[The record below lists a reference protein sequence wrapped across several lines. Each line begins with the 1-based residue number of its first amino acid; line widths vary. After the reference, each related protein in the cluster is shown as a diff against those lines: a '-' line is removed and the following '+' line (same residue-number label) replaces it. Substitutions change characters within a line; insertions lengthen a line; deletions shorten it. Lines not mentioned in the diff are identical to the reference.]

1 MGKLKK
7 AIAMFMVIIMV
18 TSSMS
23 FVSDAATTK
32 KQVTKVS
39 VTNVKYGTVVL
50 KKNKTY
56 KLKVKVSRTGG
67 ASKKVT
73 FKSSNPS
80 VVKVSS
86 TGKMKALKKGSATIT
101 VRSKFNRRKKATVKV
116 VVGTPVTKV
125 KLNKSKASGYVGNK
139 IKLKATVSPRKAS
152 VKKVKYTTSNKSVA
166 TVNSKGVVTLK
177 KVGKATITATATD
190 NSKKKAKCT
199 ITVKRKKTETPTTEK
214 PTTEEPT
221 TEEPTTEEP
230 STEETIPEYEG
241 YTLKWHDEFDG
252 ETLNEADWNY
262 ETHEPGWVN
271 NELQEYVKSDEN
283 VYLKDGKLVIKPVK
297 KGEGENATY
306 TSGRIN
312 TQNKHD
318 FTYGRFEVKAKVPEG
333 AGYLPA
339 FWMMPTDENLYGQW
353 PRCGEI
359 DIMEV
364 MGSDTTKAYGT
375 IHYGNPHAESQGT
388 KVLTSGNY
396 ADEYHV
402 FSCEWE
408 PGSIKWYIDG
418 VLYHEENDWH
428 STTVGQGT
436 VSYPAPFDQPFYL
449 ILNLAVGGS
458 WVGYPD
464 ENTDFENQAFV
475 IDYVRAYQKDSYDE
489 NVKKPEKEVILRDPD
504 ENGNYTNNG
513 DFSVEESLD
522 DDENWKFLTALGGK
536 AEAKIADKEIVIS
549 TTDAGTVDY
558 SVQLVQAGIP
568 LKRGNIYTVSFDAY
582 ADEDR
587 SMIVDVSAPDRSYQ
601 RYLSDTKVDL
611 TTDKQ
616 NYSYTFNMED
626 KDDANGRLEF
636 NLGNTDKIS
645 DVHISN
651 VKIECTGT
659 FVIDDSKKVLAD
671 GNYVYN
677 GSFQEGENRLDY
689 WLIEDAE
696 SHAKYE
702 VTSLADGR
710 RLKLSTSDCEL
721 GDVKLKQT
729 ELPLAANGK
738 YVLSFDAEANGAHS
752 IAVNIAGNTEPFVL
766 SEKKQTYTYSF
777 STGDDVD
784 AAAIEFALGVNG
796 IVYLDNIRVV
806 EDTLI
811 KNGSFNAGTSG
822 FEVYAYTTSDVNYV
836 VDSIS
841 EDNAFDITI
850 KDTNDADWKIQLKQ
864 NNVKLEKDQCYR
876 LSFDI
881 KSSIARSFV
890 YAIQRDGS
898 VHKDA
903 NGNEDWMP
911 YVQENVK
918 LEAYGTDGA
927 YTHIEKCFKM
937 KEVTDAGS
945 IFNIALGGGKNKTQH
960 RVCIDNIVL
969 EKIDE
974 SEMPKEPEQQT
985 GTNLLTNGDFSN
997 GVEGWTGEAQQKAT
1011 GTWTFTDGAAKV
1023 VIETLGDATPKADSW
1038 HVNLKQTGLTLK
1050 KGCEYEVKVTLTSN
1064 VTRTAEFACMDANSS
1079 NWYVMGDNSIAL
1091 TADEPQTV
1099 TFKVGVGDNDTDTS
1113 AYIGFNLGK
1122 IAADTPDA
1130 STITIDDVS
1139 MVLVSGDDTPSDP
1152 E

>member
-56 KLKVKVSRTGG
+56 RLKVKVSRTGG

-73 FKSSNPS
+73 FKSSNPK

-101 VRSKFNRRKKATVKV
+101 VRRKINRRKKATVKV
-116 VVGTPVTKV
+116 VEGTPVTKV

-177 KVGKATITATATD
+177 KEGRATITATATD

-199 ITVKRKKTETPTTEK
+199 IMVKKKKTET
-214 PTTEEPT
+214 
-221 TEEPTTEEP
+221 PTTEEP
-230 STEETIPEYEG
+230 STEEPSTEEPSTEEPIPEYEG

-318 FTYGRFEVKAKVPEG
+318 FTYGRFEVRAKVPEG

-375 IHYGNPHAESQGT
+375 IHYGNPHSESQGT

-475 IDYVRAYQKDSYDE
+475 VDYVRAYQKDSYDE
-489 NVKKPEKEVILRDPD
+489 NVTKPDKEVILRDPD
-504 ENGNYTNNG
+504 ENGNYANNG
-513 DFSVEESLD
+513 DFSVEESLE

-536 AEAKIADKEIVIS
+536 AEARIADKEIVIS

-582 ADEDR
+582 AGENR

-601 RYLSDTKVDL
+601 RYLSDTKVDV

-636 NLGNTDKIS
+636 NLGNTDNIS

-659 FVIDDSKKVLAD
+659 FVIDDSKKVLTD
-671 GNYVYN
+671 GNHVYN
-677 GSFQEGENRLDY
+677 GSFQEGKNRLDY
-689 WLIEDAE
+689 WIIEDAE
-696 SHAKYE
+696 AHAKYE

-710 RLKLSTSDCEL
+710 RLKLTTSDCAL

-729 ELPLAANGK
+729 ELPLTPNGK
-738 YVLSFDAEANGAHS
+738 YVLSFEAEANGEHQ
-752 IAVNIAGNTEPFVL
+752 IAVNVAGNTEMFTL

-777 STGDDVD
+777 STGDVVD

-796 IVYLDNIRVV
+796 IVYLDNVRVV
-806 EDTLI
+806 EDSLI
-811 KNGSFNAGTSG
+811 KNGSFNAGLSG

-864 NNVKLEKDQCYR
+864 NNVKLEAGQWYTLK
-876 LSFDI
+876 FDA
-881 KSSIARSFV
+881 KSSVSRKLM

-898 VHKDA
+898 TKKDDA
-903 NGNEDWMP
+903 GNEDWTP
-911 YVQENVK
+911 YVQDKVT
-918 LEAYGTDGA
+918 LTDE
-927 YTHIEKCFKM
+927 YQTIEKTFKM
-937 KEVTDAGS
+937 KYDTDLES
-945 IFNIALGGGKNKTQH
+945 ILSISMGAVDGTRISTQH
-960 RVCIDNIVL
+960 RICIDNISLEAVAEPELPDTPTIEVGTEMLKNGSFADGTENWISAITAPGEATAAFADGKAVYNITNVGTADWNVQLKQEGLVL
-969 EKIDE
+969 ENGCSYVLRFKASSTAARTIKCAFLNTSYDWYGGADIVLDGTGVPQE
-974 SEMPKEPEQQT
+974 ITVPVTVTKDTADDITLVISMGIIEGVDTPLSEIT
-985 GTNLLTNGDFSN
+985 LSDFSLMKT
-997 GVEGWTGEAQQKAT
+997 E
-1011 GTWTFTDGAAKV
+1011 
-1023 VIETLGDATPKADSW
+1023 
-1038 HVNLKQTGLTLK
+1038 
-1050 KGCEYEVKVTLTSN
+1050 
-1064 VTRTAEFACMDANSS
+1064 
-1079 NWYVMGDNSIAL
+1079 
-1091 TADEPQTV
+1091 
-1099 TFKVGVGDNDTDTS
+1099 
-1113 AYIGFNLGK
+1113 
-1122 IAADTPDA
+1122 
-1130 STITIDDVS
+1130 
-1139 MVLVSGDDTPSDP
+1139 
-1152 E
+1152 